1 MKTEKELN
9 NDILKITL
17 TIQEK
22 FPELSKYI
30 AEMPVTI
37 PDIDDPE
44 NNTTAKNLGIWMD
57 HSSAESQLLSLG
69 AFYSR
74 SPDYKTHVVT
84 DGNLVTGQNPASS
97 VDTAKAVK
105 SIACNAITPPKV

>member
-1 MKTEKELN
+1 MKTERELN

-37 PDIDDPE
+37 PNINNPE
-44 NNTTAKNLGIWMD
+44 INIKNLKNYYD
-57 HSSAESQLLSLG
+57 SLDNLLEKYAASHSS
-69 AFYSR
+69 
-74 SPDYKTHVVT
+74 
-84 DGNLVTGQNPASS
+84 
-97 VDTAKAVK
+97 
-105 SIACNAITPPKV
+105 ITE